1 MGVDRD
7 EEPDSIGT
15 STEDVGGGIR
25 VTEGRLRFGAHSQAQ
40 FALFWRQ
47 GSGALLEVE
56 AFPLE
61 HLGYGLML
69 RDSYGALLRERLAA
83 FLVPPPA
90 PAAELGPTPAVLLQH
105 AARSLGLAY
114 AARCMALWW
123 YLTEGTEDSAVT
135 VAWAGELALA
145 AAVESVVLK
154 RAGLSVTSPVLAE
167 RYGCSPDDVRR
178 LMRRLHTAVGGVT
191 GLRW

>member
-1 MGVDRD
+1 MRLAMSFWEAVWSGDLVRRAKVAPGSPLKALLRLYGARGPALVVGVDRD

-105 AARSLGLAY
+105 AARLVGPGL
-114 AARCMALWW
+114 CCPVH
-123 YLTEGTEDSAVT
+123 GAV
-135 VAWAGELALA
+135 
-145 AAVESVVLK
+145 VVLD
-154 RAGLSVTSPVLAE
+154 RGN
-167 RYGCSPDDVRR
+167 
-178 LMRRLHTAVGGVT
+178 
-191 GLRW
+191 